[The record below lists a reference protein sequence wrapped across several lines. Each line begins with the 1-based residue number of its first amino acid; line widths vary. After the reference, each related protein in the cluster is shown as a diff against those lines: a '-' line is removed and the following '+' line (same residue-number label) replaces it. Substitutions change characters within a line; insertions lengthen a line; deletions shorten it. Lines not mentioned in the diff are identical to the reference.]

1 MIDLLR
7 INTQGAGFYEITDDL
22 APLLMGQ
29 GDGVLTLLIRHTSA
43 SLLIQENADPDV
55 RTDLLAWLDR
65 LAPPADAP
73 QMGWITHRLEG
84 PDDMPAHIKASVLPS
99 SLQVP
104 VRAGRMLLGR
114 WQGIYLVEHRTYPHQ
129 REVALAFT
137 PT

>member
-1 MIDLLR
+1 MIDLLK
-7 INTQGAGFYEITDDL
+7 IETQGVGFYEITNAVSGVL
-22 APLLMGQ
+22 AGC

-55 RTDLLAWLDR
+55 QTDLLAWLDR
-65 LAPPADAP
+65 LAPPADSP
-73 QMGWITHRLEG
+73 EMKWITHRLEG

-114 WQGIYLVEHRTYPHQ
+114 WQGIYLVEHRTHPHR
-129 REVALAFT
+129 REVALAFLST
-137 PT
+137 